1 MLDYTVLVLEG
12 AFSTGVSA
20 TLDILSA
27 ACALAPSHRA
37 PIPTWRVC
45 SLDGGGVTLKSGLT
59 VQTHRLAARRTAD
72 RSTWIVPGLALPTE
86 SAVKQALQ
94 RPDLQAAVAA
104 IARHVE
110 GGGQV
115 AACCSSVFLLQQ
127 ARLLDNRRVTTT
139 WWLAPLL
146 QRMNP
151 SCRVDANAMVAADG
165 PIVTA
170 GAAFAQT
177 DMMLHVIRRQF
188 GWRLA
193 DALSR
198 VLLIDGRQAQ
208 GAYVVPEVLA
218 NGDELV
224 SRLVARV
231 EGSLPEPPGV
241 ARLAFEFGVS
251 ERTLAR
257 RVQSA
262 TGRSTAALVQSVKL
276 RRARAL
282 LEQTRYSV
290 DEVAAAVGYSDA
302 TALRRLMKKVTGQ
315 SPSGYRP
322 SASLGTA

>member
-1 MLDYTVLVLEG
+1 MVDFTILVFEG
-12 AFSTGVSA
+12 AFGTGVSA
-20 TLDILSA
+20 TLDILA
-27 ACALAPSHRA
+27 AARSVAPSHRA
-37 PIPTWRVC
+37 PLPSWRVC
-45 SLDGGGVTLKSGLT
+45 SLEGGPVTLQSGLVVPT
-59 VQTHRLAARRTAD
+59 EKLPVRPRAD
-72 RSTWIVPGLALPTE
+72 RSTWVLPGLALHTE
-86 SAVKQALQ
+86 SAVKRALP
-94 RPDLQAAVAA
+94 RPEFQSAAAA
-104 IARHVE
+104 LARHVDK
-110 GGGQV
+110 GGQV
-115 AACCSSVFLLQQ
+115 AACCSAVFLLQL
-127 ARLLDNRRVTTT
+127 AGLLDRRRVTTT

-151 SCRVDANAMVAADG
+151 DCQVDAKAMVAADG
-165 PIVTA
+165 PIVTG

-177 DMMLHVIRRQF
+177 DLMLHLVRRQF

-208 GAYVVPEVLA
+208 GAYVVPELLA
-218 NGDELV
+218 NGDALV
-224 SRLVARV
+224 SRLIARV
-231 EGSLPEPPGV
+231 EDSLPEPPGV
-241 ARLAFEFGVS
+241 ARLASEFGVS

-257 RVQSA
+257 RVQTA
-262 TGRSTAALVQSVKL
+262 TGHSTVALVQSVKL

-322 SASLGTA
+322 RS